1 MADLSSSSALP
12 RPSSDWALFL
22 DVDGTLL
29 DIAERPE
36 EVEVPVDLPALLAE
50 LQRVFGGALALVSGR
65 TIEDL
70 DRLFQP
76 LSFAAA
82 GEHGAEIR
90 PSPGAPLTVYPP
102 HRPSVALREAI
113 DRVGGAGEG
122 LVVEQK
128 RFGIAVHYRA
138 FPAMR
143 YPARVGLEAVLRE
156 SCEPMELLAGKMV
169 WELRSHG
176 SNKGR
181 AVARLMETPA
191 FRDRFPVFVGDDR
204 TDVDGFLEVKRRGG
218 AALPVGV
225 VPMMMDMAFAGPS
238 AVRAWLAALPALV
251 HDASG

>member
-1 MADLSSSSALP
+1 MADLIPSIALP

-36 EVEVPVDLPALLAE
+36 EVVVPAALPVLLAE

-65 TIEDL
+65 TIENL
-70 DRLFQP
+70 DQLFQP
-76 LSFAAA
+76 LTFAAA

-90 PSPGAPLTVYPP
+90 PSPDAPLTVYPP
-102 HRPSVALREAI
+102 HQPTAALRAAI
-113 DRVGGAGEG
+113 DRVGGAAEG

-143 YPARVGLEAVLRE
+143 YPVQTGVEAVLRE
-156 SCEPMELLAGKMV
+156 SGEPMELLAGKMV
-169 WELRSHG
+169 WELRSRG
-176 SNKGR
+176 STKGR
-181 AVARLMETPA
+181 AVARLMEAPP
-191 FRDRFPVFVGDDR
+191 FHGRLPVFVGDDR
-204 TDVDGFLEVKRRGG
+204 TDVDGFLEVTRRGG

-225 VPMMMDMAFAGPS
+225 VPMMTEMAFADPS
-238 AVRAWLAALPALV
+238 AVRIWLATLPALIR
-251 HDASG
+251 DA